1 MKKIATGNKAVAEAV
16 KQIMPDVVAAYP
28 ITPQTEIVEQVAEFV
43 SSGELK
49 TRYIPVESEHSAMAA
64 CIGAS
69 ITGARTFTATS
80 SHGLL
85 YMHEMTNW
93 AAGARL
99 PIVMANVNRSLGPGW
114 NIWAE
119 HTDALQERDTGWLQ
133 VYVSTVQEAYDAT
146 LMAFRIAEHNDVL
159 LPVMV
164 NLDGFLLSHI
174 MQPLD
179 TVELGDFIPPLRLPH
194 AIDVKN
200 PAGYGG
206 LTGPDQHFRM
216 RWDIECS
223 MRDSVKVIEATER
236 EFARRF
242 GRTYGFVEEYQCD
255 DAEVVVV
262 AMGTLGKEAEV
273 AIDLLRKE
281 GVKAGSMRLRWLR
294 PFPRLNL
301 KGKQV
306 VVIDRDYSFGRGGI
320 LATEIMAQT
329 KEEVASVIAG
339 IGGQEVTYEDVAD
352 FIRNRRMG
360 YRVLVRG
367 EQQCLR
373 SVSTPVEVRAAL
385 PPHVSLRLLQS
396 MMENMQPPPRSMELS
411 AGGHLSS
418 LSSGSMTNPSGSTA
432 R

>member
-16 KQIMPDVVAAYP
+16 KQVMPDVIAAYP
-28 ITPQTEIVEQVAEFV
+28 ITPQTEIVEQIAEFV
-43 SSGELK
+43 SGGELK
-49 TRYIPVESEHSAMAA
+49 SRYIPVESEHSAMAA

-99 PIVMANVNRSLGPGW
+99 PVVMANVNRSLGPGW

-119 HTDALQERDTGWLQ
+119 HTDSLQERDTGWLQ

-164 NLDGFLLSHI
+164 NLDGFLLSHS

-179 TVELGDFIPPLRLPH
+179 TVEPGDFVPPLVLPH
-194 AIDVKN
+194 AIDPAH

-206 LTGPDQHFRM
+206 LTGPDQQFKV
-216 RWDIECS
+216 RWEIERS
-223 MRDSVKVIEATER
+223 MRDAKAVIAATQK
-236 EFARRF
+236 EFGARF
-242 GRTYGFVEEYQCD
+242 GRQYGFTEEYQCA
-255 DAEVVVV
+255 DADVIVV

-281 GVKAGSMRLRWLR
+281 GVNAGSMRLRWLR
-294 PFPRLNL
+294 PFPDLNL
-301 KGKQV
+301 RGKQV

-329 KEEVASVIAG
+329 KEPVFSVIAG
-339 IGGQEVTYEDVAD
+339 IGGQEVTYEDIAD
-352 FIRNRRMG
+352 F
-360 YRVLVRG
+360 VRK
-367 EQQCLR
+367 
-373 SVSTPVEVRAAL
+373 
-385 PPHVSLRLLQS
+385 
-396 MMENMQPPPRSMELS
+396 RSMGTEFWF
-411 AGGHLSS
+411 GV
-418 LSSGSMTNPSGSTA
+418 SGNV
-432 R
+432 

>member
-16 KQIMPDVVAAYP
+16 KQVNPGVVAAYP
-28 ITPQTEIVEQVAEFV
+28 ITPQTEVVEQIAEFV

-49 TRYIPVESEHSAMAA
+49 SRYIPVESEHSAMAA

-69 ITGARTFTATS
+69 ITGTRTFTATS

-99 PIVMANVNRSLGPGW
+99 PIVMANINRSLGPGW

-133 VYVSTVQEAYDAT
+133 VYVSSVQEAYDAT
-146 LMAFRIAEHNDVL
+146 LMAFRIAEHSDVL

-174 MQPLD
+174 MQPLE
-179 TVELGDFIPPLRLPH
+179 TIEPGDFIPPLCLPH
-194 AIDVKN
+194 AIDPDN

-206 LTGPDQHFRM
+206 LTGPDQQFLM
-216 RWDIECS
+216 RWDIERS
-223 MRDSVKVIEATER
+223 MRDSVKVIGETEK
-236 EFARRF
+236 EFGKRF
-242 GRTYGFVEEYQCD
+242 GRAYGFTENYHCE
-255 DAEVVVV
+255 DADVIVV
-262 AMGTLGKEAEV
+262 AMGTLGKEMEV
-273 AIDLLRKE
+273 AVDLLRKE
-281 GVKAGSMRLRWLR
+281 GIKAGSLRIRWLR
-294 PFPRLNL
+294 PFPDLSLL

-320 LATEIMAQT
+320 LATEITAWT
-329 KEEVASVIAG
+329 KEPVTSVIAG

-352 FIRNRRMG
+352 FVRKRRAG
-360 YRVLVRG
+360 TETWFG
-367 EQQCLR
+367 
-373 SVSTPVEVRAAL
+373 VSSNV
-385 PPHVSLRLLQS
+385 
-396 MMENMQPPPRSMELS
+396 
-411 AGGHLSS
+411 
-418 LSSGSMTNPSGSTA
+418 
-432 R
+432 

>member
-16 KQIMPDVVAAYP
+16 KQVKPDVVAAYP
-28 ITPQTEIVEQVAEFV
+28 ITPQTEIVEQIAEFV
-43 SSGELK
+43 ASGELK
-49 TRYIPVESEHSAMAA
+49 GRYIPVESEHSAMAA

-99 PIVMANVNRSLGPGW
+99 PVVMANVNRSLGPGW

-179 TVELGDFIPPLRLPH
+179 TVEPGDFLPPLHLPH
-194 AIDVKN
+194 AIDVKS
-200 PAGYGG
+200 PMGYGG
-206 LTGPDQHFRM
+206 LTGPDQHFKM
-216 RWDIECS
+216 RWDMERS
-223 MRDSVKVIEATER
+223 MRDSVNVIEETEL
-236 EFARRF
+236 EFAKRF
-242 GRTYGFVEEYQCD
+242 GRQYGFTENYRCG
-255 DAEVVVV
+255 DADVIVV

-281 GVKAGSMRLRWLR
+281 GIKAGSLRIRWMR
-294 PFPRLNL
+294 PFPDLDLL
-301 KGKQV
+301 KGKEV
-306 VVIDRDYSFGRGGI
+306 VVVDRDYSFGRGGI

-329 KEEVASVIAG
+329 KEAVASIIAG

-352 FIRNRRMG
+352 FVRKRRVG
-360 YRVLVRG
+360 
-367 EQQCLR
+367 
-373 SVSTPVEVRAAL
+373 TEVWFG
-385 PPHVSLRLLQS
+385 V
-396 MMENMQPPPRSMELS
+396 N
-411 AGGHLSS
+411 
-418 LSSGSMTNPSGSTA
+418 NNV
-432 R
+432 

>member
-16 KQIMPDVVAAYP
+16 KQIRPDVVAAYP
-28 ITPQTEIVEQVAEFV
+28 ITPQTEIVEQIAEFV

-49 TRYIPVESEHSAMAA
+49 SRYIPVESEHSAMAA

-119 HTDALQERDTGWLQ
+119 HTDAMQERDTGWLQ
-133 VYVSTVQEAYDAT
+133 VYVSSVQEAYDAT

-179 TVELGDFIPPLRLPH
+179 TVEPGDFIPPIKLPH

-206 LTGPDQHFRM
+206 LTGPDQQYRF
-216 RWDIECS
+216 RWDIERS
-223 MRDSVKVIEATER
+223 MRDSAKVIAETER
-236 EFARRF
+236 EFSKRF
-242 GRTYGFVEEYQCD
+242 GRKYGFTEDYRCE
-255 DAEVVVV
+255 DAEVIVV

-273 AIDLLRKE
+273 AIDILRKE
-281 GVKAGSMRLRWLR
+281 NIRAGSMRLRWLR
-294 PFPRLNL
+294 PFPHLNL

-329 KEEVASVIAG
+329 KEEVYSVIAG
-339 IGGQEVTYEDVAD
+339 IGGQEVTYENVAD
-352 FIRNRRMG
+352 FVRERKMG
-360 YRVLVRG
+360 A
-367 EQQCLR
+367 
-373 SVSTPVEVRAAL
+373 EVWFG
-385 PPHVSLRLLQS
+385 V
-396 MMENMQPPPRSMELS
+396 N
-411 AGGHLSS
+411 G
-418 LSSGSMTNPSGSTA
+418 NV
-432 R
+432 

>member
-16 KQIMPDVVAAYP
+16 KQVVPAVVAAYP
-28 ITPQTEIVEQVAEFV
+28 ITPQTEVVEQIAEFV
-43 SSGELK
+43 SGGELK
-49 TRYIPVESEHSAMAA
+49 SRYIAVESEHSAMAA

-69 ITGARTFTATS
+69 ITGVRTFTATS

-93 AAGARL
+93 AVGARL
-99 PIVMANVNRSLGPGW
+99 PIVMANINRSLGPGW

-133 VYVSTVQEAYDAT
+133 VYVSTVQEAYDAII
-146 LMAFRIAEHNDVL
+146 MAFRIAEHNDVL

-179 TVELGDFIPPLRLPH
+179 TVEPGDFIPPLCLPY
-194 AIDVKN
+194 AIDVTN

-206 LTGPDQHFRM
+206 LTGPDQQFKF
-216 RWDIECS
+216 RWDIERS
-223 MRDSVKVIEATER
+223 MRDSVTVIEETQK
-236 EFARRF
+236 EFAKRF
-242 GRTYGFVEEYQCD
+242 GRTYGVYENYQCD
-255 DAEVVVV
+255 DADVIIV

-281 GVKAGSMRLRWLR
+281 GIRAGSLRIRWLR
-294 PFPRLNL
+294 PFPDLAIL

-320 LATEIMAQT
+320 LATEIGAQT
-329 KEEVASVIAG
+329 KEDLFSVIAG

-352 FIRNRRMG
+352 FVRNRRLG
-360 YRVLVRG
+360 
-367 EQQCLR
+367 
-373 SVSTPVEVRAAL
+373 T
-385 PPHVSLRLLQS
+385 
-396 MMENMQPPPRSMELS
+396 
-411 AGGHLSS
+411 
-418 LSSGSMTNPSGSTA
+418 
-432 R
+432 

>member
-16 KQIMPDVVAAYP
+16 KQVRPDVIAAYP
-28 ITPQTEIVEQVAEFV
+28 ITPQTEVVEQIAEFV
-43 SSGELK
+43 SSGEMK
-49 TRYIPVESEHSAMAA
+49 SRYIAVESEHSAMAA

-99 PIVMANVNRSLGPGW
+99 PIVMANINRSLGPGW

-174 MQPLD
+174 MQPLE
-179 TVELGDFIPPLRLPH
+179 TVEPGDFIPPLYLPH

-206 LTGPDQHFRM
+206 LTGPDQQFKF
-216 RWDIECS
+216 RWDIERS
-223 MRDSVKVIEATER
+223 MRDSVKVIEETEKA
-236 EFARRF
+236 FAKRF
-242 GRTYGFVEEYQCD
+242 GRSYGFTDDYRCD
-255 DAEVVVV
+255 DADVIVV

-273 AIDLLRKE
+273 AIDLLRTE
-281 GVKAGSMRLRWLR
+281 GIKAGSMRLRWLR
-294 PFPRLNL
+294 PFPKLNL

-329 KEEVASVIAG
+329 KEEVFSVIAG

-352 FIRNRRMG
+352 FVRKRKMG
-360 YRVLVRG
+360 TEFWFGVN
-367 EQQCLR
+367 
-373 SVSTPVEVRAAL
+373 S
-385 PPHVSLRLLQS
+385 HV
-396 MMENMQPPPRSMELS
+396 
-411 AGGHLSS
+411 
-418 LSSGSMTNPSGSTA
+418 
-432 R
+432 

>member
-16 KQIMPDVVAAYP
+16 KQALPTVVAAYP
-28 ITPQTEIVEQVAEFV
+28 ITPQTEIVEQIAEFV

-49 TRYIPVESEHSAMAA
+49 SRYIAVESEHSAMAA

-69 ITGARTFTATS
+69 ITGIRTFTATS

-146 LMAFRIAEHNDVL
+146 LMAFRIAEHDDVL

-179 TVELGDFIPPLRLPH
+179 TVDPGDFIPPIHLPH

-200 PAGYGG
+200 PAGYGC
-206 LTGPDQHFRM
+206 LTGPDQQFRF
-216 RWDIECS
+216 RWDIERS
-223 MRDSVKVIEATER
+223 IRDSVKVIAETEK
-236 EFARRF
+236 EFAKRF
-242 GRTYGFVEEYQCD
+242 GRTYGFTEDYQCA
-255 DAEVVVV
+255 DAEVVIV

-273 AIDLLRKE
+273 AVDLLRDE
-281 GVKAGSMRLRWLR
+281 GIKAGSMRLRWFR
-294 PFPRLNL
+294 PFPKLDL

-329 KEEVASVIAG
+329 REPVFSVIAG
-339 IGGQEVTYEDVAD
+339 IGGQEVTYEDIAGFV
-352 FIRNRRMG
+352 RQRRI
-360 YRVLVRG
+360 G
-367 EQQCLR
+367 EEFWFG
-373 SVSTPVEVRAAL
+373 VSNNV
-385 PPHVSLRLLQS
+385 
-396 MMENMQPPPRSMELS
+396 
-411 AGGHLSS
+411 
-418 LSSGSMTNPSGSTA
+418 
-432 R
+432 

>member
-16 KQIMPDVVAAYP
+16 KQIIPDVVAAYP
-28 ITPQTEIVEQVAEFV
+28 ITPQTEIVEQIAEFV
-43 SSGELK
+43 TGGELK
-49 TRYIPVESEHSAMAA
+49 SRYIPVESEHSAMAA

-99 PIVMANVNRSLGPGW
+99 PVVMANVNRSLGPGW

-133 VYVSTVQEAYDAT
+133 VYVSTVQEAYDAI
-146 LMAFRIAEHNDVL
+146 LMAFRIAEHRDVL

-164 NLDGFLLSHI
+164 NLDGFLLSHV

-179 TVELGDFIPPLRLPH
+179 TVELGDFVPPLSLPH
-194 AIDVKN
+194 AIDVTK

-206 LTGPDQHFRM
+206 LTGPDQHFKF
-216 RWDIECS
+216 RWDIERS
-223 MRDSVKVIEATER
+223 MRDSVKVIEETEK
-236 EFARRF
+236 EFAKRF
-242 GRTYGFVEEYQCD
+242 GRIYGFTENYRCE
-255 DAEVVVV
+255 DAEVIVV

-281 GVKAGSMRLRWLR
+281 GIKAGSMRLRWLR
-294 PFPRLNL
+294 PFPNLGFL

-320 LATEIMAQT
+320 LATEIVAQI
-329 KEEVASVIAG
+329 KEDVFSVIAG
-339 IGGQEVTYEDVAD
+339 LGGQEVTYEDVAD
-352 FIRNRRMG
+352 FVRKRRIG
-360 YRVLVRG
+360 TEFWFGVNANV
-367 EQQCLR
+367 
-373 SVSTPVEVRAAL
+373 
-385 PPHVSLRLLQS
+385 
-396 MMENMQPPPRSMELS
+396 
-411 AGGHLSS
+411 
-418 LSSGSMTNPSGSTA
+418 
-432 R
+432 